1 MGLNGARGELSKIS
15 CVSLQSLTV
24 SPLVPAKVH
33 KVYLHE
39 DATSQCEASG
49 LSFAAFQPL

>member
-1 MGLNGARGELSKIS
+1 MGLNGAEGDLSKIS
-15 CVSLQSLTV
+15 CASLQSLTV
-24 SPLVPAKVH
+24 SPLVPAKVQ

-49 LSFAAFQPL
+49 LSFAVFQPL